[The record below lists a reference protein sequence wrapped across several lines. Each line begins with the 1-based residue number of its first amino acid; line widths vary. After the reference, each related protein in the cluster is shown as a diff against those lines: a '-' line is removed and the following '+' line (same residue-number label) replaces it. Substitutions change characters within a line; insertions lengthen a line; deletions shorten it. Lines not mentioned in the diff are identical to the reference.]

1 MERRGLERKGEK
13 LKCLIHS
20 RQQAS
25 DKCLPG
31 RSWKYPVGSVEYPE
45 SIQISKLRQ
54 QRRIDQSMAI
64 EWRGAETRYWRI
76 ETHKYKDSVGV
87 RFPILYH
94 LLILFSRHFQVHGE
108 NMARAISKIRYGGVC
123 LTRRRLRWVLAKT
136 YLGKRNVRNTS

>member
-1 MERRGLERKGEK
+1 MGEEGEK
-13 LKCLIHS
+13 LKCSIHS
-20 RQQAS
+20 GQQAS
-25 DKCLPG
+25 DKCSRG
-31 RSWKYPVGSVEYPE
+31 RSWKYPVGSVEYLE
-45 SIQISKLRQ
+45 STQISTLRQ

-108 NMARAISKIRYGGVC
+108 NMARAISKIGYDGVC
-123 LTRRRLRWVLAKT
+123 LIQCGLGWVLAET
-136 YLGKRNVRNTS
+136 YLGERNVRDRAV